1 VTKNDQ
7 LTHELLDELMQ
18 EINEDR
24 SGMHPS
30 VTDLIDCLTKTY
42 YNAQV
47 DRPGYTF
54 RTKLYFLIGLG
65 LERALLVKR
74 KGEPT
79 YGITDGIHWHVDS
92 VDQGLLELKSTR
104 ANPNKGEDGF
114 SGRWLKQ
121 VKSYLSALNR
131 RTADLVV
138 IYLIQPELIAY
149 RLTFEQMELDM
160 NWEVMKGRRDVWNR
174 HQELGTSPKAFT
186 YNEEWECKDCVY
198 KLICETKSRMG
209 L

>member
-1 VTKNDQ
+1 MLEDK
-7 LTHELLDELMQ
+7 LLDEMME
-18 EINEDR
+18 EIEEDR
-24 SGMHPS
+24 TAMHPS

-42 YNAQV
+42 YNAQSA
-47 DRPGYTF
+47 RPPHTK

-79 YGITDGIHWHVDS
+79 YGVTEGIHWHVDS
-92 VDQGLLELKSTR
+92 LDEGLIELKSTR

-114 SGRWLKQ
+114 SERWLRQ
-121 VKSYLSALNR
+121 IKSYLSAIGQG
-131 RTADLVV
+131 TVDLAIV
-138 IYLIQPELIAY
+138 YLIQPEFAVY
-149 RLTFEQMELDM
+149 RLTFDQHELDM
-160 NWEVMKGRRDVWNR
+160 NWSWMKLRRDVWNR
-174 HQELGTSPKAFT
+174 HQEEGTSPKAFT
-186 YNEEWECKDCVY
+186 YNEDWECRDCAY